1 MNEQGRQDGPLRTH
15 RAWTRL
21 GFLVDRL
28 VLDLT
33 NLKETSMG
41 VYLGWVGDADWQR
54 LMQLVARID
63 ANCRQIPVLNEKLN
77 ALLSQQAKYGAQIM
91 VDLTAA
97 NQEISR
103 NTDVTGSVKTL
114 LSTLTQM
121 VADLKNS
128 TSDPA
133 AQQAIDALVAQLK
146 ANDDSLSQSVTDNTP
161 AAAPAAT

>member
-1 MNEQGRQDGPLRTH
+1 
-15 RAWTRL
+15 
-21 GFLVDRL
+21 
-28 VLDLT
+28 
-33 NLKETSMG
+33 MG